1 MSLSSVHFWEL
12 ATDDQAAL
20 LTETVAKVLVSQMDR
35 AFRSIVLDLLLRLF
49 AELEEPDFVSMCQCL
64 IKLEKPD
71 DVADILQRLVSN
83 KGDSGVLL
91 AYQIAFDLYE
101 NASQQFISKI
111 EQSLIDNAP
120 IDTPTTS
127 GAIQPM
133 EITIEGKNETNRNTS
148 IIASQARSTGTTIAN
163 EEAEEGKNDEHS
175 KNTSSTESFEEK
187 EKQKNSPE
195 RTKSEDTVVG
205 RVSETSSS
213 SGTADGATKMMV
225 MEASFPER
233 SKIKDKVVCERLRS
247 ILCGEQTI
255 KHHMQ
260 FLIKN
265 NHTDMLILK
274 QIKESVRTAS
284 AHNATVI
291 ANGLMHLGTTTDD
304 FLRDNLEWISKATNW
319 NKFNAVASLG
329 LIHKGHE
336 ANALKLLDPYLP
348 KGEADQFGF
357 KEGGSLYAYGLI
369 HANHGSTE
377 VIAYLRDQLLKA
389 TTSAARHGAC
399 LGLGL
404 AAMGTHDEQV
414 FVQLR
419 DCLYQDDAVTGEAA
433 GLAMGLVMVGGMQTE
448 AYQEMVQYVC
458 DTQHDKIQR
467 GLRAGIALLAYGRH
481 EEAEKLIAPLLE
493 HKSNAVLR
501 STAVCML
508 AMAYAGSGKADVVRR
523 LLAKVAAD
531 PNQDVKRFAVI
542 AIGFV
547 LSNDAEQ
554 CLSYTGMLAE
564 HFNPHVRYGAAMAL
578 GISCAGSGYKEA
590 IALLDP
596 LLNSKENF
604 VRQGAVI
611 ALSFIL
617 IQQTDSIC
625 PKVNEFRRTLTKM
638 ITEKGEDSITKLGA
652 ILAQGII
659 DAGGRNVTIS
669 LHNRNGHPDMPSV
682 VGTFVFL
689 QYWYWHSL
697 AHFSSLVFK
706 PTCVIGLNLNLEM
719 PKTEFRCNAKPSTFA
734 YPPPLEEKKK
744 EENEKVETAVLSV
757 THKKKPSVL
766 DRSSATAV
774 KEEAK
779 VREEKTEKDKEE
791 EMEVDI
797 APATAAVADSA
808 AAVFTGTATNSEHKL
823 AEPKSRESEATNYT
837 LQNPARIVRLQ
848 LKTLQMTENN
858 RYKPLKAL
866 SQGGIIMLRDRKAG
880 QEKEEIVALAAAGG
894 TRVEGKDSS
903 EEAKPHT
910 PFEINITSY

>member
-1 MSLSSVHFWEL
+1 MTLYLLNQWKNQPGGAQNASAFLLALKSEHSSMREKELIIEVLDDWDVLTPTWFEVADYLSVIEGLHEDEHFRQRYLAALLASKVAFCLGDYNGALQLALAAEDKFQLTPRSPSILVGSQDEQYVNKMIEHALDTYKQAKRNEDEIDPRLEKLINRLFERNMKKREL
-12 ATDDQAAL
+12 RYVIGLALDTRRTDMILVAIKATDDQAAL
-20 LTETVAKVLVSQMDR
+20 LTETVAKVLESQMDR
-35 AFRSIVLDLLLRLF
+35 AFRSIVLDLLFHLF

-111 EQSLIDNAP
+111 EQALIDSTP
-120 IDTPTTS
+120 IDAPTTS
-127 GAIQPM
+127 GAATQPM
-133 EITIEGKNETNRNTS
+133 EIITEGETESSKNTA
-148 IIASQARSTGTTIAN
+148 IIASQASSTETTIAN
-163 EEAEEGKNDEHS
+163 EEAEEGKSDEHS
-175 KNTSSTESFEEK
+175 KDTSSSESMEEK
-187 EKQKNSPE
+187 EKQKKNNSE
-195 RTKSEDTVVG
+195 ITKSSDGTIIDG
-205 RVSETSSS
+205 VSETSNSTS
-213 SGTADGATKMMV
+213 TAANTAKRMTKE
-225 MEASFPER
+225 EASCAER

-247 ILCGEQTI
+247 ILRGEQTI

-369 HANHGSTE
+369 HANHGSAE

-433 GLAMGLVMVGGMQTE
+433 GLAMGLIMVGGMQTE

-467 GLRAGIALLAYGRH
+467 GLRAGIALLAYGQQ

-547 LSNDAEQ
+547 LS
-554 CLSYTGMLAE
+554 
-564 HFNPHVRYGAAMAL
+564 
-578 GISCAGSGYKEA
+578 
-590 IALLDP
+590 
-596 LLNSKENF
+596 
-604 VRQGAVI
+604 
-611 ALSFIL
+611 
-617 IQQTDSIC
+617 
-625 PKVNEFRRTLTKM
+625 
-638 ITEKGEDSITKLGA
+638 KL
-652 ILAQGII
+652 
-659 DAGGRNVTIS
+659 VY
-669 LHNRNGHPDMPSV
+669 
-682 VGTFVFL
+682 F
-689 QYWYWHSL
+689 
-697 AHFSSLVFK
+697 
-706 PTCVIGLNLNLEM
+706 
-719 PKTEFRCNAKPSTFA
+719 
-734 YPPPLEEKKK
+734 
-744 EENEKVETAVLSV
+744 
-757 THKKKPSVL
+757 
-766 DRSSATAV
+766 
-774 KEEAK
+774 
-779 VREEKTEKDKEE
+779 
-791 EMEVDI
+791 
-797 APATAAVADSA
+797 
-808 AAVFTGTATNSEHKL
+808 
-823 AEPKSRESEATNYT
+823 
-837 LQNPARIVRLQ
+837 
-848 LKTLQMTENN
+848 
-858 RYKPLKAL
+858 
-866 SQGGIIMLRDRKAG
+866 
-880 QEKEEIVALAAAGG
+880 
-894 TRVEGKDSS
+894 
-903 EEAKPHT
+903 
-910 PFEINITSY
+910 